1 MASCRMG
8 RRLRLAITQS
18 NVWKTVEIRL
28 IEATIVSR
36 QLGWRL
42 AVKGIVGNN
51 RGSSITVSRRLGW
64 RLAIEGIVG
73 HNRQK

>member
-1 MASCRMG
+1 MASHRMG
-8 RRLRLAITQS
+8 RRLRLATAQS
-18 NVWKTVEIRL
+18 NVWKIVEIWL

-36 QLGWRL
+36 RLGWCL

-64 RLAIEGIVG
+64 HLAVEGIVG